1 MNSGW
6 VLVAAETVTTLLL
19 AAYNIRLARACARS
33 AREAKASGRNADE
46 SAHQAAESARRA
58 LASFPPA
65 TRARLQHRAAARR

>member
-1 MNSGW
+1 MSSGW

-33 AREAKASGRNADE
+33 AREAKALGRLADE
-46 SAHQAAESARRA
+46 SANRAEESARRA

-65 TRARLQHRAAARR
+65 TRARLEHQAAARR